1 MNKRTVVVVNAG
13 APVDLS
19 WSDDVAAVLQC
30 WFGGQEMASG
40 VAGVLGGELEPGGR
54 LPTSIPLCLEHSPS
68 YDNFPGENGEVRYG
82 EGLFMG
88 YRGYEHRRI
97 LPRFP
102 FGHGLELHD
111 VRPRGADPLRPDHR
125 SGRFGHDLGARHEHG
140 PAPGSEV
147 IQCYV
152 AHSRPR
158 LARPPK
164 ELKAFAKVRLE
175 PGESSE
181 VRLELNVVG
190 VRLLGSR
197 SVRLGRSSRPA
208 VRHVRR
214 PLGSPGSS
222 AGRMA
227 GRRRG
232 LRSADRPVIGRHP
245 CDLRRADR
253 PGARNGRTTGARD
266 GRAVG
271 GVHAGRSAVRS

>member
-102 FGHGLELHD
+102 FGHGLSYTTFALGEPTLSARTIAPGD
-111 VRPRGADPLRPDHR
+111 SVTISVPVTNTGPR
-125 SGRFGHDLGARHEHG
+125 
-140 PAPGSEV
+140 PGSEV

-158 LARPPK
+158 LVRPPK

-181 VRLELNVVG
+181 VRLELNARAFAYWDPG
-190 VRLLGSR
+190 QSDWEEVRGRQFDMFGDLSGR
-197 SVRLGRSSRPA
+197 QVRRPAGWQVDDGDYEVLIGRSSADIVASKSVRIAREPA
-208 VRHVRR
+208 MEGPDFATVV
-214 PLGSPGSS
+214 P
-222 AGRMA
+222 
-227 GRRRG
+227 
-232 LRSADRPVIGRHP
+232 
-245 CDLRRADR
+245 
-253 PGARNGRTTGARD
+253 
-266 GRAVG
+266 
-271 GVHAGRSAVRS
+271 